1 MVSKMFNGK
10 PYTWVADFQYKKDAE
25 MVAKRWKDELGMTT
39 KIVKGG
45 YKGKEWELY
54 ARPK

>member
-1 MVSKMFNGK
+1 MVSKEFHGK
-10 PYTWVADFQYKKDAE
+10 PYAWIADFELKSDANLYAKSLKKEGYITEIA
-25 MVAKRWKDELGMTT
+25 
-39 KIVKGG
+39 KGG